1 MKLEKITEQE
11 KAGPKRRYD
20 DACAVAHGMD
30 LIGDRWAFL
39 VMRELM
45 LGPKRFSDIREG
57 LAGIS
62 ANVLTQRLEGLEE
75 SGIIRRR
82 RLPPPV
88 SAQVY
93 ELTPWGQESAM
104 VMRVLARWA
113 ARSPGHDPSLPFSAV
128 SLALSLRTM
137 FEPARAGDMT
147 ARIVFETE
155 QETLVATLAAGAL
168 KVVRGETGEA
178 DVTVAGPPRAVAAA
192 IYGGVPAADLIATG
206 ELKVAGDMAVLSRF
220 VTLFPLPDKVESGG

>member
-11 KAGPKRRYD
+11 KAGTRRRYD

-30 LIGDRWAFL
+30 LIGERWAFL

-45 LGPKRFSDIREG
+45 LGPKRFGDIREG

-62 ANVLTQRLEGLEE
+62 ANVLTQRLEGLEA
-75 SGIIRRR
+75 SGLVRRR

-104 VMRVLARWA
+104 VMRALARWA

-128 SLALSLRTM
+128 ALALSMRTM
-137 FEPARAGDMT
+137 FDPVRAAGL
-147 ARIVFETE
+147 AGRIVFETG
-155 QETLVATLAAGAL
+155 QETLVATLADNRL
-168 KVVRGETGEA
+168 KVVRGEAEAA
-178 DVTVAGPPRAVAAA
+178 DVTVTGKPEAVAAA
-192 IYGGVPAADLIATG
+192 VYGGVPVADLVA
-206 ELKVAGDMAVLSRF
+206 AGDLTVEGDRTLLERF
-220 VTLFPLPDKVESGG
+220 VTLFPLPEKANPGG